1 MDGKDQKK
9 TKKSEAGKWSAS
21 WFFNWIINSRFA
33 ISLLVVLLIL
43 LITLV
48 LSKMR
53 WIFSPLTIIL
63 NTVTLPIVIAGVFYY
78 LLNPLVDWAERKY
91 HVRRSLIVT
100 IVFVILAL
108 LLAWGIGSL
117 IPVVQSQTKDLL
129 ANWPDYWN
137 KLENFVVGIF
147 SADGLKDLQNK
158 LTTVNTDLGQLFKP
172 GKAMDFLPKSINS
185 ISSIISR
192 VTSVFISI
200 AVAHLILFYL
210 LKDGHDL
217 PDYLA
222 GFLPNRYRLNVKGIF
237 KSMNTQLSNY
247 IRGQLGVAFF
257 VAIMFWVG
265 YMVIGLKFALLL
277 GIVAGFL
284 NLIPYLGS
292 FLAMVPAIA
301 VGLFTSPFM
310 LFKVLIVF
318 VIEQTVEGRLVSP
331 LILGNSMKFHPLTVL
346 FVLLVS
352 GKIFGLPGVIL
363 GVPGYAVIKVIV
375 STYFDWFKRSHP
387 DLYVTDQTSLQ
398 DIADDNDKNQ

>member
-1 MDGKDQKK
+1 
-9 TKKSEAGKWSAS
+9 
-21 WFFNWIINSRFA
+21 
-33 ISLLVVLLIL
+33 
-43 LITLV
+43 
-48 LSKMR
+48 
-53 WIFSPLTIIL
+53 
-63 NTVTLPIVIAGVFYY
+63 
-78 LLNPLVDWAERKY
+78 
-91 HVRRSLIVT
+91 
-100 IVFVILAL
+100 
-108 LLAWGIGSL
+108 
-117 IPVVQSQTKDLL
+117 
-129 ANWPDYWN
+129 
-137 KLENFVVGIF
+137 
-147 SADGLKDLQNK
+147 
-158 LTTVNTDLGQLFKP
+158 
-172 GKAMDFLPKSINS
+172 
-185 ISSIISR
+185 
-192 VTSVFISI
+192 
-200 AVAHLILFYL
+200 
-210 LKDGHDL
+210 
-217 PDYLA
+217 
-222 GFLPNRYRLNVKGIF
+222 
-237 KSMNTQLSNY
+237 
-247 IRGQLGVAFF
+247 
-257 VAIMFWVG
+257 MFWVG